1 MNGLIIFADD
11 DVLDSR
17 RSENGLFNRFLKS
30 NENLT
35 VIPVTTIEGLE
46 STLKSV
52 TTIRCLIL
60 DWSFEYELEEGIT
73 KKVNPKDFLLNCN
86 IYGLIYLY
94 SREEIAD
101 SIKDELSHRFGS
113 KIKFKNKGTN
123 LDSDE
128 EFNEIITEIKS
139 LENENSHM
147 AIPKQWSQAINC
159 SMQSIFS
166 DLEKA
171 DHNWILEIRDAS
183 INDSGDAAA
192 DVIGIFQNILTEEI
206 SHNDELRS
214 SIMGIDTKEET
225 KPDSKVAELYR
236 RILYSNV
243 NENAPI
249 MTGDIF
255 AFEDDLYGIVITP
268 ECQVSSLVDDE
279 LAFLTFKA
287 NAFKQFAANKYNK
300 NYEIWYPLM
309 ETKNKNKEECR
320 KLFNNADSS
329 FHILPSFPFK
339 GNLDQSAHIDFR
351 NAFKIFPK
359 EKYNGKRTGYRL
371 MGPYIH
377 QLRQRY
383 ISFFG
388 RYGVPALPLSLRDFN
403 LKWDI
408 KDDNT

>member
-11 DVLDSR
+11 DVLVSGMP
-17 RSENGLFNRFLKS
+17 ENGLFNRFIKS
-30 NENLT
+30 DENLT
-35 VIPVTTIEGLE
+35 VIPITTIRSLEGA
-46 STLKSV
+46 LKSIS
-52 TTIRCLIL
+52 TIRCLIL
-60 DWSFEYELEEGIT
+60 DWSFKDELEDGIMRN
-73 KKVNPKDFLLNCN
+73 VNPKKILLESN
-86 IYGLIYLY
+86 IYGIIYIY
-94 SREEIAD
+94 SREEIAEE
-101 SIKDELSHRFGS
+101 IKEELIRKFGI
-113 KIKFKNKGTN
+113 KIKFKNKRSD
-123 LDSDE
+123 LDSEE
-128 EFNEIITEIKS
+128 EFKEIFEEIVA

-147 AIPKQWSQAINC
+147 AIPKQWSQAINR

-166 DLEKA
+166 ELEKA
-171 DHNWILEIRDAS
+171 DHNWIPEIRDAS
-183 INDSGDAAA
+183 ISDSGDAAA

-225 KPDSKVAELYR
+225 KPNSKVAELYR

-287 NAFKQFAANKYNK
+287 NAFKQFAANKYNR

-309 ETKNKNKEECR
+309 EIKNKNKEECR

-339 GNLDQSAHIDFR
+339 GTLDQSAHIDFR

-388 RYGVPALPLSLRDFN
+388 RYGVPALPQSLRDFN

-408 KDDNT
+408 KDENT